1 MLVGCGS
8 LLGLHFL
15 MKSIKEKKSSSACST
30 PAEGKRT
37 PDTPRKRV
45 HFSPIEEFIDDPVGG
60 FRYLFHVESVY
71 R

>member
-1 MLVGCGS
+1 MKEKWVLVLVGCGS

-15 MKSIKEKKSSSACST
+15 MKSIKEKKKSSSACST

-60 FRYLFHVESVY
+60 FRY
-71 R
+71 